1 MAGFSRAAMPDE
13 FYDITSSQLLVQPE
27 PQFFYAVLYLGA
39 FGASLNVPIQLGLPG
54 RTAPSTGSDYS
65 AADRD
70 RLILSN
76 PMFTDVFA
84 VKADFNAAP
93 GSTIRVNRPVYT
105 DTTYTVASRNII
117 SGSTIS
123 TVPVAAPASEQN
135 NLTLFRFGGPYDQ
148 ANTRVAPHAIE
159 SFDANMGIHKASTI
173 VGNHLK
179 RDCHKFVDAVHVA
192 LLDNGAVTVYPEGM
206 SADNDATMTGSFPMT
221 LEQLSRCEQLADQ
234 ANLPTFSDGYRAFV
248 GTSLQIKQLK
258 EDPAYQ
264 RLSEYHREY
273 NLLFAGQ
280 YVGSVGKTHIFK
292 STTLTVTANSSSV
305 NIHKGHYL
313 APGVLMGGMGRPLRV
328 MPATDDNYGETVK
341 VIWLGDLAFKL
352 ADNRLVM
359 SVRSS
364 A

>member
-27 PQFFYAVLYLGA
+27 PQYFYAVLFLGA

-54 RTAPSTGSDYS
+54 RTAPTTGSDYS
-65 AADRD
+65 SAERD

-76 PMFTDVFA
+76 PMFTDVYA
-84 VKADFNAAP
+84 VKADFNAAT
-93 GSTIRVNRPVYT
+93 GSTLRVNRPVYS
-105 DTTYTVASRNII
+105 DTTYTLASRQIV
-117 SGSTIS
+117 SGATIS

-135 NLTLFRFGGPYDQ
+135 NLTLYRFGGPYDQ
-148 ANTRVAPHAIE
+148 ANSRVAPHAIE

-173 VGNHLK
+173 IGNHLK
-179 RDCHKFVDAVHVA
+179 RDCHKWLDAVGVA
-192 LLDNGAVTVYPEGM
+192 LLDNAATTIYPDGM
-206 SADNDATMTGSFPMT
+206 TADNDATVAGSFSMT
-221 LEQLSRCEQLADQ
+221 LEQLSRCEQQADSN
-234 ANLPTFSDGYRAFV
+234 NLPTFSDGYRAFV
-248 GTSLQIKQLK
+248 GTSLQVKQLK
-258 EDPAYQ
+258 EDPAYRQ
-264 RLSEYHREY
+264 LSEFHREY
-273 NLLFAGQ
+273 NSLFAGQ

-292 STTLTVTANSSSV
+292 SNTLTVSANSSSV

-313 APGVLMGGMGRPLRV
+313 SPGVLMGGMGRPLRV

-352 ADNRLVM
+352 ADNRLVQ